1 MSGIV
6 GSRFNIRGS
15 GLVGSLGTD
24 GQVFTS
30 SGAGKSAVFEAA
42 AAGGKILQVQHATF
56 STETST
62 TGQTLVVTEVLDQIT
77 PSASSSKIFVICNLI
92 CTATESSGTGVR
104 VFLEIQRQ
112 IDGGGYSGVY
122 QNESNYSIQHQ
133 ITGASEAYNI
143 ATPITL
149 TYTDSPSTTNAVD
162 YAVYFAIPS
171 NNDAGDTI
179 TTGGSALDSSITLME
194 IDGS

>member
-1 MSGIV
+1 
-6 GSRFNIRGS
+6 
-15 GLVGSLGTD
+15 GSLGTD

-30 SGAGKSAVFEAA
+30 SGAGAGAVYEAA

-56 STETST
+56 SSEIST
-62 TGQTLVVTEVLDQIT
+62 TGTTLVVTEVLDQIT

-92 CTATESSGTGVR
+92 IHIAESSGGGVR
-104 VFLEIQRQ
+104 ALLEIDRQ

-122 QNESNYSIQHQ
+122 QQQEHYSIQHQ
-133 ITGASEAYNI
+133 ISGASEQFNHA
-143 ATPITL
+143 APITL
-149 TYTDSPSTTNAVD
+149 TFTDSPNTTNAVD

-179 TTGGSALDSSITLME
+179 TTGGSGLGSSITLME